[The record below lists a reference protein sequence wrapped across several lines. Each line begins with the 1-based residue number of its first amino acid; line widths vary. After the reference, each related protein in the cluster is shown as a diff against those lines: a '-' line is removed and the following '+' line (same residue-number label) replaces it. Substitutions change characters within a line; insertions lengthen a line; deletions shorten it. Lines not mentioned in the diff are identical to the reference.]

1 MALTNSLTRRIDLPH
16 EPGEWIEVRLP
27 SYRVLQAARDARLRA
42 AIEQV
47 RGIDLAT
54 IQSFSAGQSRARTP
68 DPLDEYDLPSLLA
81 ECVVAWSYSATVT
94 PQAIDSL
101 DEQTAK
107 LLGRALLPV
116 QSEEER
122 TDGFFGSTAPSTA
135 TEAIR
140 L

>member
-27 SYRVLQAARDARLRA
+27 SYRVLQAARDARL
-42 AIEQV
+42 